1 MKKYMC
7 ILLVFLILLTCGC
20 ASFQKIK
27 ITNAEISSTGSH
39 KVIKF
44 TAINNTKKSISDF
57 TLDIDLIDSQGE
69 EIKTTQVSYPIEI
82 GPGQGATLS
91 TQSDDDVVSARAAA
105 CHYKNSSGKEIDL
118 TFKQLYIAEYNPK
131 DTKQESGT
139 IKTREEAAEII
150 IKDVKLQFLKKKYM
164 TDGTYDPEKKQLM
177 IASYCDL
184 TLNECKASFAVNPDE
199 WNELSQSIAS
209 MSETCLDEFKSYGF
223 DDVHVSIGFMSKDDK
238 IVISAADGEIIDS
251 LS

>member
-20 ASFQKIK
+20 DSFQKIK
-27 ITNAEISSTGSH
+27 ITKAEISSAGSQ

-44 TAINNTKKSISDF
+44 TALNNTEKSISEF
-57 TLDIDLIDSQGE
+57 TLDIVLIDSQGE
-69 EIKTTQVSYPIEI
+69 EIKTMQVSYPIEI
-82 GPGQGATLS
+82 GPGQSATLS
-91 TQSDDDVVSARAAA
+91 AQSDDDVVSAKASA
-105 CHYKNSSGKEIDL
+105 CRYKNSAGKEITL
-118 TFKQLYIAEYNPK
+118 TFKNGYIAEYNPES
-131 DTKQESGT
+131 TKQESGT

-184 TLNECKASFAVNPDE
+184 TLKECKASYSINTND
-199 WNELSQSIAS
+199 WDELSQSIAS
-209 MSETCLDEFKSYGF
+209 MSQTCLDEFKSYGF
-223 DDVHVSIGFMSKDDK
+223 DDVHVSIGFMSKDDQ
-238 IVISAADGEIIDS
+238 IVISATDGEIVDS